1 MSNAVST
8 LQDFPWEESIQ
19 AVKDS
24 LRFHAYPAFAEHVFH
39 TLPQNSPQT
48 RRRYANLIELGSRET
63 GKTYTF
69 RNTSSRFFVISGGK
83 DVVFFDEIASTSF
96 TDPEATISVL
106 KDYMQT
112 GRFSRGPLEFT
123 AQASIVLGGNI
134 DTDLERREPSPRYR
148 HYFEILPP
156 ELQDPAFLDRIHA
169 FLPGW
174 EMPKVRPENY
184 ATGYGFI
191 TDYMAEIFTRL
202 RRHNYQTH
210 VAAHVDFGNMTGR
223 NQDAV
228 KKTTAGLLKL
238 VFPHRTAED
247 LEPDEL
253 NLCLSLATE
262 CRQRVLDQLAVML
275 PEEFGGVRVEVATR

>member
-1 MSNAVST
+1 MSSTVST
-8 LQDFPWEESIQ
+8 LQDFPWNESAQ

-24 LRFHAYPAFAEHVFH
+24 LRFDSYPVFMEHVFD

-48 RRRYANLIELGSRET
+48 RRRY
-63 GKTYTF
+63 
-69 RNTSSRFFVISGGK
+69 
-83 DVVFFDEIASTSF
+83 
-96 TDPEATISVL
+96 
-106 KDYMQT
+106 
-112 GRFSRGPLEFT
+112 
-123 AQASIVLGGNI
+123 
-134 DTDLERREPSPRYR
+134 TDLKRREPSPRYR

-191 TDYMAEIFTRL
+191 TDYLAEIFTRL

-210 VAAHVDFGNMTGR
+210 VAAHVDFGKMTGR

-228 KKTTAGLLKL
+228 KKITAGLLKL

-247 LEPDEL
+247 LRQDEL
-253 NLCLSLATE
+253 EMCLALATE
-262 CRQRVLDQLAVML
+262 CRQRVLDQLGVML
-275 PEEFGGVRVEVATR
+275 PEEFGGTKVEVQMQG